1 MKFRRLTSA
10 LLVMFAGSLFVTTS
24 VASAGPKEDV
34 AAATIQW
41 AQTLGQNDPP
51 LPRAARGKVRRD
63 GKPPFSFLPVVS
75 RDEFCPPCH
84 FLRKNRTALT
94 ALISP

>member
-1 MKFRRLTSA
+1 MRFRRLTSA
-10 LLVMFAGSLFVTTS
+10 LLVLLAGSLFVTTS

-51 LPRAARGKVRRD
+51 LPRAARGKGEAGWKASIFFPSGLVTSFVRRAIFCE
-63 GKPPFSFLPVVS
+63 KTELPLL
-75 RDEFCPPCH
+75 P
-84 FLRKNRTALT
+84 L
-94 ALISP
+94 

>member
-1 MKFRRLTSA
+1 MRFRRLTSA
-10 LLVMFAGSLFVTTS
+10 LLFVLAGNLFVTAS

-51 LPRAARGKVRRD
+51 LPRAAQGKVRRD
-63 GKPPFSFLPVVS
+63 GSL
-75 RDEFCPPCH
+75 H
-84 FLRKNRTALT
+84 FLSFR
-94 ALISP
+94 S